1 MKKYIMLILM
11 FPMLLQAQEPVTI
24 STLFD
29 SLKVNP
35 NTRSDEL
42 LMERALAGKRAA
54 TGALFP
60 KIDAFGGYNYSNT
73 PNGMLPLAPNDLF
86 KMIKDQT
93 IPQPFS
99 QNIFNAGGIVSMPL
113 FVKTIYSMAGKA
125 KKMYES
131 AEAKKNIDLLKNEA
145 VIVSSN
151 SMIRFLESMDKALTK
166 KRESLLKTKEM
177 VEIKVKN
184 GRAPESALL
193 KINSAINQVG
203 VTRNQ
208 IAMNREKAI
217 AAVYALTNV
226 KLNTALPME
235 QTGTYEK
242 GDYKALEPL
251 QKKVEATKM
260 GMRAERDK
268 LYPALI
274 LHGTYNHSY
283 GKAYNIDTENSDLN
297 PNVNEDYATVGVTL
311 KIPIF
316 EKSQYS
322 KIKMSKV
329 EWEQQKAELDKMRLE
344 FTAEA
349 NQLEKSLVLLDN
361 SVELYKKSVQ
371 DKTKLLGIAK
381 VAYSNDRMTIEDYLK
396 YEDDLVL
403 EESNLY
409 KAEAEKWQTL
419 MKLAVIYGNNIEQMV
434 K

>member
-1 MKKYIMLILM
+1 MLILL
-11 FPMLLQAQEPVTI
+11 FPMLLQAQTQEPQTI

-42 LMERALAGKRAA
+42 LMEQALAGKRAA
-54 TGALFP
+54 TGALYP
-60 KIDAFGGYNYSNT
+60 KIDAFGGYNYHNT
-73 PNGMLPLAPNDLF
+73 PTGMLPVAPNDLI
-86 KMIKDQT
+86 KMVKDQT
-93 IPQPFS
+93 VPQPFS
-99 QNIFNAGGIVSMPL
+99 QNIFNVGGAVSMPL

-151 SMIRFLESMDKALTK
+151 SMIRFLESMDKALSK
-166 KRESLLKTKEM
+166 KRESLQKTKELIEM
-177 VEIKVKN
+177 KVKN

-193 KINSAINQVG
+193 KINSAINQIG
-203 VTRNQ
+203 VTRNE

-226 KLNTALPME
+226 KLNKSLNME
-235 QTGTYEK
+235 QTGSYEK
-242 GDYKALEPL
+242 GEYKALEPL
-251 QKKVEATKM
+251 QKKVEATKL

-268 LYPALI
+268 LYPALV
-274 LHGTYNHSY
+274 LHGIYNHTYAKS
-283 GKAYNIDTENSDLN
+283 YNIPDIG
-297 PNVNEDYATVGVTL
+297 VNEDYATVGLTL

-322 KIKMSKV
+322 KVKMSKI
-329 EWEQQKAELDKMRLE
+329 EWEKQKNELDKMRLD

-349 NQLEKSLVLLDN
+349 NQLEKSLVLLN
-361 SVELYKKSVQ
+361 SSVELYKKSVQ
-371 DKTKLLGIAK
+371 DKTELLNIAK
-381 VAYSNDRMTIEDYLK
+381 VAYENDRMSIEDYLK

-403 EESNLY
+403 EESQLY
-409 KAEAEKWQTL
+409 KAEAGKWQTL